1 MELMFINPKYR
12 GLRLGR
18 RLYDVRKELCEQ
30 LNLKSIIFAGRIPSY
45 GKYKDEITPKV
56 YIEKSRKRNL

>member
-1 MELMFINPKYR
+1 VAF
-12 GLRLGR
+12 RLGR

-30 LNLKSIIFAGRIPSY
+30 IKINHFAGRIPSY

-56 YIEKSRKRNL
+56 YIEKSRKKEIYPVFSFLKQ